1 MGRSQCT
8 GCLPAAL
15 LTNCAERYTIEVK
28 RPVIAAIPTYNMA
41 GSLQHLLPQ
50 VVAQGYNAIYVL
62 DDHSADHPKDIITQ
76 FDGVRLIR
84 GEKNVGAGPNR
95 QRILQVASEWPEAI
109 IHFIDAD
116 VSLESAHIPDVL
128 RRIFQDRTIGIAGG
142 LVYEAT
148 GLQSPYNFGPRISF
162 TWIGALIPQ
171 LLAEQRAVRVR
182 HNRMGHPPK
191 GRKEWP
197 TVVRRAQPQDAYYVL
212 EGNMAIP
219 MDILQ
224 RIGGFHPTLRFNEAQ
239 YLGNKIAAAGL
250 RCRFDPSFAVLHHA
264 VGVQGH
270 WQKIRG
276 VGTSLYML
284 HKNGYKWR

>member
-1 MGRSQCT
+1 M
-8 GCLPAAL
+8 
-15 LTNCAERYTIEVK
+15 K
-28 RPVIAAIPTYNMA
+28 RPVIAVIPHYNMTA
-41 GSLQHLLPQ
+41 SLRRLLPQ
-50 VVAQGYNAIYVL
+50 LTGQGYDAIYVL
-62 DDHSADHPKDIITQ
+62 DDHSRENPAAVLKKFP
-76 FDGVRLIR
+76 GVRLIR
-84 GEKNVGAGPNR
+84 GTKNVGAGPNR
-95 QRILQVASEWPEAI
+95 QRILQVAAEWPDAI

-116 VSLESAHIPDVL
+116 ISLESRHIPDTL
-128 RRIFQDRTIGIAGG
+128 RHIFEDRTIGIAGG

-171 LLAEQRAVRVR
+171 VLAEQRALRAKR
-182 HNRMGHPPK
+182 NHMGHPPK

-197 TVVRRAQPQDAYYVL
+197 NIALKAQPQDAHYVL

-219 MDILQ
+219 MDVLR

-239 YLGNKIAAAGL
+239 DLGNKIAAAGL

-264 VGVQGH
+264 VDIQGQR
-270 WQKIRG
+270 QKLLG